1 MNAPIVWIMGGPNSG
16 KDVQVQKIVE
26 KYGFTHI
33 DPNAMVDKE
42 IEAKSADG
50 KKFEAIRKDGKEV
63 PLADIVPLV
72 EKQIMSQRGGINGF
86 LIDGY
91 PRNEAE
97 AKVLEDSLGKPT
109 MIIALDVQGDT
120 NKKEPKAV
128 LQKYSNITMQLN
140 AERDANEVFEDL
152 VPNMETLV
160 KNRGPQISIGR

>member
-1 MNAPIVWIMGGPNSG
+1 MNAPIIWIIGGPNSG

-33 DPNAMVDKE
+33 NPSAMVDKE

-72 EKQIMSQRGGINGF
+72 EKLIMGQRGGIKGF

-91 PRNEAE
+91 PHNEAE
-97 AKVLEDSLGKPT
+97 AKVLEDRLGPPT

-128 LQKYSNITMQLN
+128 LQKYSNITMQIN